1 MKDRNN
7 NFFIPYANPMYPM
20 MPNDLE
26 NRVNSLERIVKRLE
40 SRISLLENNNI
51 SYSGEIKYNTSI
63 PENYNQNMYPNAMH
77 MM

>member
-7 NFFIPYANPMYPM
+7 NFFIPYGNPMYPM

-40 SRISLLENNNI
+40 NRISLLENNNI
-51 SYSGEIKYNTSI
+51 SYCGEIKYNTSI

>member
-7 NFFIPYANPMYPM
+7 NFFIPYGNPMYPM

-40 SRISLLENNNI
+40 NRISLLENNNI
-51 SYSGEIKYNTSI
+51 SYSGEI
-63 PENYNQNMYPNAMH
+63 NYNKSIKKNYNKNMYTNDIH